1 MKKKAIIFLS
11 GKLNLKADYYRSIKY
26 SEYDIYC
33 ADGGANHAYSLGVIP
48 KLILGDL
55 DSISEEARSHYK
67 NLRVKFEKFP
77 ASKNFTDGEL
87 ILEKVTVEYKNVII
101 LGGLGGRTDHFLTN
115 LNLLEKYQNITYED
129 ENEVIFWAKKDMEIR
144 GQRGKTISFIPLTP
158 IDSLTLE
165 GFVYPLDRADIPR
178 SSSLCMSN
186 IMDREIVRIRY
197 NNGSVIGII
206 QK

>member
-11 GKLNLKADYYRSIKY
+11 GRVNLKADYYKNIKY

-33 ADGGANHAYSLGVIP
+33 ADGGANHAYNLGVIP

-55 DSISEEARSHYK
+55 DSITEEARSHYK
-67 NLRVKFEKFP
+67 NLGVKFEKFP
-77 ASKNFTDGEL
+77 GSKNFTDGEL
-87 ILEKVTVEYKNVII
+87 ILDKVTVKYKNVII
-101 LGGLGGRTDHFLTN
+101 LGGSGGRTDHFLTN

-129 ENEVIFWAKKDMEIR
+129 ENEVIFWVKKDMEIC

-165 GFVYPLDRADIPR
+165 GFIYPLDRADIPR

-186 IMDREIVRIRY
+186 IIDKENVRIKY
-197 NNGSVIGII
+197 DNGSVIGII

>member
-11 GKLNLKADYYRSIKY
+11 GRVNLKADYYKDIKY
-26 SEYDIYC
+26 NEYDIYC
-33 ADGGANHAYSLGVIP
+33 ADGGANHAYNLGVIP

-55 DSISEEARSHYK
+55 DSITEEVITHYK
-67 NLRVKFEKFP
+67 KLDVKFEKFP
-77 ASKNFTDGEL
+77 VSKNFTDGEL
-87 ILEKVTVEYKNVII
+87 ILEKVTTEYKDVLI

-115 LNLLEKYQNITYED
+115 LNLLEKYKNVTYAD
-129 ENEVIFWAKKDMEIR
+129 ENEIIFWIKKDMEIC
-144 GQRGKTISFIPLTP
+144 GQRGKTISFIPLTS

-165 GFVYPLDRADIPR
+165 GFAYPLDRVDIPR

-186 IMDREIVRIRY
+186 IIGCEVVRIKY
-197 NNGSVIGII
+197 DNGSVIGII

>member
-11 GKLNLKADYYRSIKY
+11 GMLNLKAEYYKSIEY

-33 ADGGANHAYSLGVIP
+33 ADGGANHAYNLEIIP

-55 DSISEEARSHYK
+55 DSISIEGRSHYE
-67 NLRVKFEKFP
+67 NLGVKFEKFP
-77 ASKNFTDGEL
+77 VSKDFTDGEL
-87 ILEKVTVEYKNVII
+87 ILEEVTTKYRNVLI

-115 LNLLEKYQNITYED
+115 INLLEKYQNITYED
-129 ENEVIFWAKKDMEIR
+129 ENEIIFWVKKDMEIKN
-144 GQRGKTISFIPLTP
+144 QRNKTISFIPLTSVT
-158 IDSLTLE
+158 DLTLE
-165 GFVYPLDRADIPR
+165 GFVYPLDKANISR

-186 IMDREIVRIRY
+186 IIDCEVVRISY
-197 NNGSVIGII
+197 GSGSVIGII

>member
-11 GKLNLKADYYRSIKY
+11 GRVNLKADYYKNIKY
-26 SEYDIYC
+26 NEYDIYC
-33 ADGGANHAYSLGVIP
+33 ADGGANHAYNLGVIP

-55 DSISEEARSHYK
+55 DSITEEVISHYK
-67 NLRVKFEKFP
+67 KLEVKFEKFSV
-77 ASKNFTDGEL
+77 SKNFTDGEL
-87 ILEKVTVEYKNVII
+87 ILEKVTAEYKDVLI

-115 LNLLEKYQNITYED
+115 LNLLEKYQNITYAD
-129 ENEVIFWAKKDMEIR
+129 ENEIIFWVKKDMEIC

-158 IDSLTLE
+158 IDSLTLK
-165 GFVYPLDRADIPR
+165 GFTYPLDRADIPR

-186 IMDREIVRIRY
+186 IIEQEAVRIKY

>member
-1 MKKKAIIFLS
+1 MKKKALIFLS
-11 GKLNLKADYYRSIKY
+11 GKLNLKADYYRKIKY

-33 ADGGANHAYSLGVIP
+33 ADGGANHAYNLGTIP

-55 DSISEEARSHYK
+55 DSISVEVRSHYK
-67 NLRVKFEKFP
+67 NLEVKFEKFP
-77 ASKNFTDGEL
+77 VSKDFTDGEL
-87 ILEKVTVEYKNVII
+87 ILKKVTTKYNNVLV

-129 ENEVIFWAKKDMEIR
+129 ENEIIFWVKKDMKI
-144 GQRGKTISFIPLTP
+144 QNKKGKTISFIPLTP
-158 IDSLTLE
+158 IDKLTLE
-165 GFVYPLDRADIPR
+165 GFTYTLDRVDVLR

-186 IMDREIVRIRY
+186 IIEQESVRIKY
-197 NNGSVIGII
+197 DNGSVIGII

>member
-1 MKKKAIIFLS
+1 MRKKAIIFLS

-26 SEYDIYC
+26 SEYDIFC
-33 ADGGANHAYSLGVIP
+33 ADGGANHAYNLGIIP

-55 DSISEEARSHYK
+55 DSITAEVISHYK
-67 NLRVKFEKFP
+67 ELGIKFEKFP
-77 ASKNFTDGEL
+77 ISKNFTDGEL
-87 ILEKVTVEYKNVII
+87 ILDKVTSEYKDVLI

-129 ENEVIFWAKKDMEIR
+129 ESEAIFWVKKDMRIN
-144 GQRGKTISFIPLTP
+144 GQKGKTISFIPLTP
-158 IDSLTLE
+158 VIALTLE
-165 GFVYPLDRADIPR
+165 GFTYPLDKVDVPR

-186 IMDREIVRIRY
+186 IMEQEDVRIKY

>member
-11 GKLNLKADYYRSIKY
+11 GRVNLEADYYRSIKY

-48 KLILGDL
+48 ELILGDL
-55 DSISEEARSHYK
+55 DSITEEAVSHYK
-67 NLRVKFEKFP
+67 KLGVKFEKFP
-77 ASKNFTDGEL
+77 VSKDFTDGEL
-87 ILEKVTVEYKNVII
+87 ILEKVTTEYKEVLI

-129 ENEVIFWAKKDMEIR
+129 ENEIIFWVKKEMEIC

-158 IDSLTLE
+158 IDSLILK
-165 GFVYPLDRADIPR
+165 GFTYPLDRVDIPR

-186 IMDREIVRIRY
+186 IIEEESVRIKY
-197 NNGSVIGII
+197 DNGSVIGII